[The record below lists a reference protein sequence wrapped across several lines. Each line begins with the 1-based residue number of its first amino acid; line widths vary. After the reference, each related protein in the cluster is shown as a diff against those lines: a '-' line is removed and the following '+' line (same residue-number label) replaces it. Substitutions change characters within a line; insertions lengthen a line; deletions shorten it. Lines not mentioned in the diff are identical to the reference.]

1 MRLNTFFVKKIYLLQ
16 SRGKMAFDNLALD
29 CLQKVDLLAAARCNM
44 FSHALVLYQTTL
56 LNFTKKSAQAYSTI
70 ASSFKGYQHYDF
82 TVVRELAETSNK
94 LAQETG
100 GDDDPEGKDK

>member
-1 MRLNTFFVKKIYLLQ
+1 MSVIIY
-16 SRGKMAFDNLALD
+16 RGKIVFDNLAFD

-56 LNFTKKSAQAYSTI
+56 LNFTKKSTQAYSTI
-70 ASSFKGYQHYDF
+70 ANSFKGYQRYDF
-82 TVVRELAETSNK
+82 TVVRELAETSSK

-100 GDDDPEGKDK
+100 GDDDLEDKDK